1 MILLMCNFEKLLIL
15 KLAGL
20 EEESLLKMTL
30 RGLLGLEDRK
40 SRDLIL
46 EGDVHFINY
55 LAKLSF

>member
-1 MILLMCNFEKLLIL
+1 MCNFEKLLIL